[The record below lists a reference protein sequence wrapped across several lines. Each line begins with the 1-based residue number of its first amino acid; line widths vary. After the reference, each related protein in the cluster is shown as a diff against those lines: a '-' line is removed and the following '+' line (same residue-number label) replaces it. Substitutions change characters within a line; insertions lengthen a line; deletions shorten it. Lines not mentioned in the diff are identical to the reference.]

1 MSWRAGFLR
10 RLAWSLGVAS
20 LWTWG
25 LLLLRMIRDGLQ
37 PLEVWFGYSLSFFMT
52 AVYVYLGLLVYAT
65 LRAERGA
72 ASVNDD
78 RPGGEAIGE
87 SEASKSPP
95 ARLARAYRPVSAI
108 GLIGFVVAL
117 VSLVSWLLLRY
128 PGPQAIPG
136 TYASA
141 VLVLM
146 ILGVA
151 AVSTLIARGAER

>member
-1 MSWRAGFLR
+1 MSWRRSFFR
-10 RLAWSLGVAS
+10 RLAWSLGAAS

-52 AVYVYLGLLVYAT
+52 AVYVYLGLLIYAT
-65 LRAERGA
+65 FRAERGA
-72 ASVNDD
+72 ASANDD
-78 RPGGEAIGE
+78 QPGGKAVGKSE
-87 SEASKSPP
+87 SPQRSI
-95 ARLARAYRPVSAI
+95 ARLDRAYRPVSVV
-108 GLIGFVVAL
+108 GLIGLAAAL
-117 VSLVSWLLLRY
+117 VSLVGWLLLRY

>member
-1 MSWRAGFLR
+1 MSWRGRLLR

-52 AVYVYLGLLVYAT
+52 AVYVYLGLLIYAT

-72 ASVNDD
+72 AAGKSD
-78 RPGGEAIGE
+78 RPDSEATGE
-87 SEASKSPP
+87 SGSGEPST
-95 ARLARAYRPVSAI
+95 ARLARAYRPISVV
-108 GLIGFVVAL
+108 GLIGLVIGL
-117 VSLVSWLLLRY
+117 VSLVAWLLLRY

-136 TYASA
+136 TSASA

>member
-1 MSWRAGFLR
+1 MSWRRSFFR
-10 RLAWSLGVAS
+10 RLAWSLGGAS

-52 AVYVYLGLLVYAT
+52 AVYVYLGLLIYAT
-65 LRAERGA
+65 FRAERGA
-72 ASVNDD
+72 ACANEG
-78 RPGGEAIGE
+78 RPGGQAVGK
-87 SEASKSPP
+87 SESPP
-95 ARLARAYRPVSAI
+95 STACLDRAYRPVSVV
-108 GLIGFVVAL
+108 GLIGLAAAL
-117 VSLVSWLLLRY
+117 VSLVAWLLLRY